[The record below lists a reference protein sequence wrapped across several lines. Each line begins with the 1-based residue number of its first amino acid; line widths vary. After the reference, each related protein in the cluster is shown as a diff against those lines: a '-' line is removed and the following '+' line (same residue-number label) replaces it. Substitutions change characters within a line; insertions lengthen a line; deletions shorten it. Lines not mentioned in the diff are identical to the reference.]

1 MDARYLKT
9 NCLGWAVAAF
19 ALIAASAAIAQNYPS
34 KPVRLIVSFPPGGP
48 VDIMGRTVAAHVWPG
63 GTPPMIVDNR
73 GGAGGNIGVDLAAK
87 SAPDGYTMVIS
98 IVGTLAVS
106 AAIYSKLPYDPARD
120 LAPIAI
126 VGALPGVIVVHPT
139 LPVKNVKELI
149 ALAKKHPGELNFGS
163 AGVGTSAHMS
173 GELFKMLAGVKI
185 EHVPYKG
192 NAPAMQDLLGGRLQL
207 MFDYLP
213 ASLPFITSGKVRA
226 VAVGGAKRSPQL
238 PGVPT
243 VAESGVRDFRMVGTF
258 GVFVPAGTP
267 REIVAKLNA
276 DMNAMLARPEYRERL
291 TRQGAEVP
299 GPGSPAD
306 LAAMLKSELVTWAKV
321 VKQSGVRV
329 D

>member
-1 MDARYLKT
+1 MDARYLKA

-19 ALIAASAAIAQNYPS
+19 ALIAVSSATAQIYPS

-98 IVGTLAVS
+98 IVGTLAIS

-120 LAPIAI
+120 LAPVAI

-139 LPVKNVKELI
+139 LPVKNVKELT

-192 NAPAMQDLLGGRLQL
+192 NAPAMQDLLGGRLHL

-213 ASLPFITSGKVRA
+213 ASLPFITSGRVRA
-226 VAVGGAKRSPQL
+226 VAMGGAKRSPQL
-238 PGVPT
+238 PNVPT
-243 VAESGVRDFRMVGTF
+243 VAESGVKDFRMVGTF

-267 REIVAKLNA
+267 QGVLAKLNA

-291 TRQGAEVP
+291 TSQGAEVP
-299 GPGSPAD
+299 GPSSPAD

>member
-1 MDARYLKT
+1 MDARYLKA

-19 ALIAASAAIAQNYPS
+19 ALIAVSSATAQIYPS

-98 IVGTLAVS
+98 IVGTLAIS

-120 LAPIAI
+120 LAPVAI

-213 ASLPFITSGKVRA
+213 ASLPFITSGRVRA
-226 VAVGGAKRSPQL
+226 VAMGGAKRSPQL
-238 PGVPT
+238 PNVPT
-243 VAESGVRDFRMVGTF
+243 VAESGVKDFRMVGTF
-258 GVFVPAGTP
+258 GVFVPAGTSQA
-267 REIVAKLNA
+267 IVAKLNA

-291 TRQGAEVP
+291 TSQGAEVP
-299 GPGSPAD
+299 GPSSPAD

>member
-1 MDARYLKT
+1 MDARVLKA
-9 NCLGWAVAAF
+9 NCLGRAVAAF
-19 ALIAASAAIAQNYPS
+19 AFIAVFSATAQIYPS
-34 KPVRLIVSFPPGGP
+34 KPVRLIVPFPPGGP

-63 GTPPMIVDNR
+63 GTPPVIVDNR

-87 SAPDGYTMVIS
+87 SAPDGHTMVIS
-98 IVGTLAVS
+98 IVGTLAISV
-106 AAIYSKLPYDPARD
+106 AIYSKLTYDPARD
-120 LAPIAI
+120 LAPVAI
-126 VGALPGVIVVHPT
+126 VGALPGVIVVHPS

-173 GELFKMLAGVKI
+173 GELLKMLAGVKI

-213 ASLPFITSGKVRA
+213 ASLPFITSGRVRA
-226 VAVGGAKRSPQL
+226 VAVGSAKRSPQL

-243 VAESGVRDFRMVGTF
+243 VAESGVMDYRMVGTF
-258 GVFVPAGTP
+258 GVFVPAGTSP
-267 REIVAKLNA
+267 EIVAKLNA
-276 DMNAMLARPEYRERL
+276 DMNAMLARSEYRERL
-291 TRQGAEVP
+291 TSQGAEVP
-299 GPGSPAD
+299 GLSSPAD

>member
-1 MDARYLKT
+1 MNARYLKA
-9 NCLGWAVAAF
+9 NCLGCAVAAF
-19 ALIAASAAIAQNYPS
+19 ALIAASVAIAQNYPS
-34 KPVRLIVSFPPGGP
+34 KPVRLIVPFPPGGP
-48 VDIMGRTVAAHVWPG
+48 VDIVGRTVAAHVWPG

-87 SAPDGYTMVIS
+87 AAPDGYTMVIS
-98 IVGTLAVS
+98 IVGTLAIS

-120 LAPIAI
+120 LAPVAI

-149 ALAKKHPGELNFGS
+149 ALAKKRPGELNFGS

-213 ASLPFITSGKVRA
+213 ASLPFITSGRVRA
-226 VAVGGAKRSPQL
+226 IAVGSAKRSPQL
-238 PGVPT
+238 PSVPT
-243 VAESGVRDFRMVGTF
+243 VAESGVKDYRMVGTF
-258 GVFVPAGTP
+258 GVFVPAGTSQ
-267 REIVAKLNA
+267 EIVAKLNA
-276 DMNAMLARPEYRERL
+276 DMNAMLARPAYRERL
-291 TRQGAEVP
+291 TSQGAEVP
-299 GPGSPAD
+299 GPSSPAD
-306 LAAMLKSELVTWAKV
+306 LAAMLKYELVTWAKV

>member
-1 MDARYLKT
+1 MDARYLKA

-19 ALIAASAAIAQNYPS
+19 ALIAVSSATAQIYPS

-98 IVGTLAVS
+98 IVGTLAIS

-120 LAPIAI
+120 LAPVAI

-192 NAPAMQDLLGGRLQL
+192 NAPAMQDLLGGRLHL

-213 ASLPFITSGKVRA
+213 ASLPFITSGRVRA
-226 VAVGGAKRSPQL
+226 VAMGGAKRSPQL
-238 PGVPT
+238 PNVPT
-243 VAESGVRDFRMVGTF
+243 VAESGVKDFRMVGTF

-267 REIVAKLNA
+267 QGVLAKLNA

-291 TRQGAEVP
+291 TSQGAEVP
-299 GPGSPAD
+299 GPSSPAD

>member
-1 MDARYLKT
+1 MDARYLKA

-19 ALIAASAAIAQNYPS
+19 ALIAVSSATAQIYPS

-98 IVGTLAVS
+98 IVGTLAIS

-120 LAPIAI
+120 LAPVAI

-139 LPVKNVKELI
+139 LPVKNVKELT

-192 NAPAMQDLLGGRLQL
+192 NAPAMQDLLGGRLHL

-238 PGVPT
+238 PNVPT
-243 VAESGVRDFRMVGTF
+243 VAESGVKDFRMVGTF

-267 REIVAKLNA
+267 QGVLAKLNA

-291 TRQGAEVP
+291 TSQGAEVP
-299 GPGSPAD
+299 GPSSPAD

>member
-1 MDARYLKT
+1 MDARYLKA
-9 NCLGWAVAAF
+9 NCLGWAVAFAF
-19 ALIAASAAIAQNYPS
+19 ITASTAIAQKYPS
-34 KPVRLIVSFPPGGP
+34 KPVRLIVPFPPGGP

-73 GGAGGNIGVDLAAK
+73 GGAGGNIGVDLVAK

-98 IVGTLAVS
+98 IVGTLAIS
-106 AAIYSKLPYDPARD
+106 AAIYSKLPYNPTRD
-120 LAPIAI
+120 LAPVAI

-213 ASLPFITSGKVRA
+213 ASLPFITSGRVRA
-226 VAVGGAKRSPQL
+226 VAMGGAKRSPQL
-238 PGVPT
+238 PNVPT

-267 REIVAKLNA
+267 QGVLAKLNA

-291 TRQGAEVP
+291 TSQGAEVP
-299 GPGSPAD
+299 GPSAPAD
-306 LAAMLKSELVTWAKV
+306 LVAMLKSELVTWAKV

>member
-1 MDARYLKT
+1 MNARVLKA

-19 ALIAASAAIAQNYPS
+19 AFITASTAIAQIYPS
-34 KPVRLIVSFPPGGP
+34 RTVRLIVAFPPGGP
-48 VDIMGRTVAAHVWPG
+48 VDIIGRTVAAHVWPG
-63 GTPPMIVDNR
+63 GSPPMIVDNR

-87 SAPDGYTMVIS
+87 SLPDGYTMVIS
-98 IVGTLAVS
+98 IVGTLAIS
-106 AAIYSKLPYDPARD
+106 AAIYTKLPYDPARD
-120 LAPIAI
+120 LAPVAI

-163 AGVGTSAHMS
+163 AGIGTSAHMS

-213 ASLPFITSGKVRA
+213 ASLPFITSGRVRA
-226 VAVGGAKRSPQL
+226 VALGGAKRSPQL

-243 VAESGVRDFRMVGTF
+243 VAESGVKDYRMVGTF

-267 REIVAKLNA
+267 QEIVAKLNT

-291 TRQGAEVP
+291 TSQGAELP

>member
-1 MDARYLKT
+1 
-9 NCLGWAVAAF
+9 
-19 ALIAASAAIAQNYPS
+19 
-34 KPVRLIVSFPPGGP
+34 
-48 VDIMGRTVAAHVWPG
+48 
-63 GTPPMIVDNR
+63 
-73 GGAGGNIGVDLAAK
+73 
-87 SAPDGYTMVIS
+87 
-98 IVGTLAVS
+98 
-106 AAIYSKLPYDPARD
+106 
-120 LAPIAI
+120 
-126 VGALPGVIVVHPT
+126 
-139 LPVKNVKELI
+139 VKELI
-149 ALAKKHPGELNFGS
+149 ALAKKRPGELNFGS

-213 ASLPFITSGKVRA
+213 ASLPFITSGRVRA
-226 VAVGGAKRSPQL
+226 VALGSAKRSPQL

-243 VAESGVRDFRMVGTF
+243 VAASGVMDYRMVGTF
-258 GVFVPAGTP
+258 GVFVPAGTSQ
-267 REIVAKLNA
+267 EIVAKLNA

-291 TRQGAEVP
+291 TSQGAEVP
-299 GPGSPAD
+299 GPSSPAD

>member
-1 MDARYLKT
+1 MNARYLKA
-9 NCLGWAVAAF
+9 NCFGWAVAAF
-19 ALIAASAAIAQNYPS
+19 AFITASTAIAQIYPS
-34 KPVRLIVSFPPGGP
+34 KPVRLIVPFPPGGP

-63 GTPPMIVDNR
+63 GTPPVIVDNR

-98 IVGTLAVS
+98 IVGTLAIS

-120 LAPIAI
+120 LAPVAI

-149 ALAKKHPGELNFGS
+149 ALAKKRPGELNFGS

-213 ASLPFITSGKVRA
+213 ASLPFITSGRVRA

-243 VAESGVRDFRMVGTF
+243 VAESGVRDYRMVGTF
-258 GVFVPAGTP
+258 GVFVPAGTSQ
-267 REIVAKLNA
+267 EIVAKLNA

-291 TRQGAEVP
+291 TSQGAEVP
-299 GPGSPAD
+299 GPSSPAD
-306 LAAMLKSELVTWAKV
+306 LAAMLEFELVTWGKV

>member
-1 MDARYLKT
+1 MDAKYLKA
-9 NCLGWAVAAF
+9 NCLGWVVAAF
-19 ALIAASAAIAQNYPS
+19 AFFMASTAIAQIYPS
-34 KPVRLIVSFPPGGP
+34 KPVRLIVPFPPGGP

-63 GTPPMIVDNR
+63 GTPPVIVDNR

-87 SAPDGYTMVIS
+87 SLPDGYTMVIS
-98 IVGTLAVS
+98 IVGTLAIS

-120 LAPIAI
+120 LAPVAI

-163 AGVGTSAHMS
+163 AGIGTSAHMS

-213 ASLPFITSGKVRA
+213 ASLPFITSGRVRA
-226 VAVGGAKRSPQL
+226 VALGGAKRSPQL

-243 VAESGVRDFRMVGTF
+243 VAESGVKDYRMVGTF

-267 REIVAKLNA
+267 QEIVAKLNT
-276 DMNAMLARPEYRERL
+276 DMNAMLVRPEYRERL
-291 TRQGAEVP
+291 TSQGAEVP
-299 GPGSPAD
+299 GPSSPVD

>member
-1 MDARYLKT
+1 MDARYLKA

-19 ALIAASAAIAQNYPS
+19 ALIAASTAIAQSYPS

-48 VDIMGRTVAAHVWPG
+48 VDIIGRTVAAHVWPG

-98 IVGTLAVS
+98 IVGTLAIS

-120 LAPIAI
+120 LAPVAI

-192 NAPAMQDLLGGRLQL
+192 NAPAMQDLLGGRLHL

-213 ASLPFITSGKVRA
+213 ASLPFITSGRVRA
-226 VAVGGAKRSPQL
+226 VAMGGAKRSPQL
-238 PGVPT
+238 PNVPT
-243 VAESGVRDFRMVGTF
+243 VAESGVKDFRMVGTF

-267 REIVAKLNA
+267 QGVLAKLNA

-291 TRQGAEVP
+291 TSQGAEVP
-299 GPGSPAD
+299 GPSAPAD

>member
-1 MDARYLKT
+1 MDARYLKA

-19 ALIAASAAIAQNYPS
+19 AFIAVSSATAQIYPS

-98 IVGTLAVS
+98 IVGTLAIS

-120 LAPIAI
+120 LAPVAI

-139 LPVKNVKELI
+139 LPVKNVKELT

-192 NAPAMQDLLGGRLQL
+192 NAPAMQDLLGGRLHL

-213 ASLPFITSGKVRA
+213 ASLPFITSGRVRA
-226 VAVGGAKRSPQL
+226 VAMGGAKRSPQL
-238 PGVPT
+238 PNVPT
-243 VAESGVRDFRMVGTF
+243 VAESGVKDFRMVGTF
-258 GVFVPAGTP
+258 GVFVPAGTSQA
-267 REIVAKLNA
+267 IVAKLNA

-291 TRQGAEVP
+291 TSQGAEVP
-299 GPGSPAD
+299 GPSSPAD

>member
-1 MDARYLKT
+1 MNASVLKA

-19 ALIAASAAIAQNYPS
+19 AFITASTAIAQIYPS
-34 KPVRLIVSFPPGGP
+34 KTVRLIVSFPPGGP

-63 GTPPMIVDNR
+63 GTPPVIVDNR

-87 SAPDGYTMVIS
+87 SLPDGYTMVIS
-98 IVGTLAVS
+98 IVGTLAIS
-106 AAIYSKLPYDPARD
+106 AAIYTKLPYDPARD
-120 LAPIAI
+120 LAPVAI

-163 AGVGTSAHMS
+163 AGIGTSAHMS

-213 ASLPFITSGKVRA
+213 ASLPFITSGRVRA
-226 VAVGGAKRSPQL
+226 VALGGAKRSPQL

-243 VAESGVRDFRMVGTF
+243 VAESGVKDYRMVGTF

-267 REIVAKLNA
+267 QEIVAKLNT

-291 TRQGAEVP
+291 TSQGAELP

>member
-1 MDARYLKT
+1 MNARVLKADYLA
-9 NCLGWAVAAF
+9 WAVAAF
-19 ALIAASAAIAQNYPS
+19 ALVTASTAIAQKYPS
-34 KPVRLIVSFPPGGP
+34 KPVRLIVPFPPGGP
-48 VDIMGRTVAAHVWPG
+48 VDIIGRTVAAHVWPG

-87 SAPDGYTMVIS
+87 SPPDGYTMVIS
-98 IVGTLAVS
+98 IVGTLAIS

-120 LAPIAI
+120 LAPVAI

-213 ASLPFITSGKVRA
+213 ASLPFITSGRVRA
-226 VAVGGAKRSPQL
+226 VAMGGAKRSPQL
-238 PGVPT
+238 PNVPT
-243 VAESGVRDFRMVGTF
+243 VAESGVKDFRMVGTF
-258 GVFVPAGTP
+258 GVFVPAGTSQA
-267 REIVAKLNA
+267 IVAKLNA

-291 TRQGAEVP
+291 TSQGAEVP
-299 GPGSPAD
+299 GPSSPAD

>member
-1 MDARYLKT
+1 MNARYLKAD
-9 NCLGWAVAAF
+9 CLGWVVATFAF
-19 ALIAASAAIAQNYPS
+19 IAASTAIAQTYPG
-34 KPVRLIVSFPPGGP
+34 KPVRLIVPFPPGGP

-63 GTPPMIVDNR
+63 GTPPVIVDNR

-98 IVGTLAVS
+98 IVGTLAIS

-120 LAPIAI
+120 LAPVAI
-126 VGALPGVIVVHPT
+126 VGALPGVIVVHPS
-139 LPVKNVKELI
+139 LPVKNVKELV

-163 AGVGTSAHMS
+163 AGVGTSAHMG

-192 NAPAMQDLLGGRLQL
+192 NAPAMQDLLGGRLHL

-213 ASLPFITSGKVRA
+213 ASLPFITSGRVRA
-226 VAVGGAKRSPQL
+226 VAMGSAKRSPQL

-243 VAESGVRDFRMVGTF
+243 VAESGVMDYRMVGTF
-258 GVFVPAGTP
+258 GVFVPAGTS

-291 TRQGAEVP
+291 TSQGAEVP
-299 GPGSPAD
+299 GPSAPAD